1 MGLLEVELKEIRR
14 DIKHFRAGMLAEEKI
29 HTLIAMYSQSEKRM
43 RLMLQAMG
51 MAAKHGGKHM
61 NRMIKSNLIRNGTV
75 IDLSPEEIEEEKIL
89 CQLNDKHITRA
100 ECLDFS
106 GSSDNMDKCSGC
118 EEGIANK
125 KLLVGDTPLFT
136 A

>member
-14 DIKHFRAGMLAEEKI
+14 DIKHYRAGKLPDDQI
-29 HTLIAMYSQSEKRM
+29 NTLIALYSQSEKRM

-51 MAAKHGGKHM
+51 MAAKHGKNTF
-61 NRMIKSNLIRNGTV
+61 NRMIKTNLIGNGTV

-89 CQLNDKHITRA
+89 CPLKDKYMTRS
-100 ECLDFS
+100 ECLDYS
-106 GSSDNMDKCSGC
+106 GSAEHMDSCQGC

-125 KLLVGDTPLFT
+125 RLLVGDTPVFT